1 MEKRQNSRGEIW
13 ESIEIGGEGD
23 PDEGWVGIRRC
34 GIRGQEDLK
43 GEKRTVS
50 LAEWGSWQAMP
61 VESTPEM
68 KQEKRRDQHGRV
80 WTPADQTQMRG
91 EHGIKLMGEKGELWV
106 ATQRTW
112 DEMIVVEEKPET
124 HQQERQRRIEERNAF
139 WSRSEELKNL
149 RQEEEKERELGN
161 VDSADAIAEMIREY
175 TPAENP
181 TEETTPITMEAQIR
195 RGIEQKAKNSGDALE
210 IAKRLVLDDKHA
222 FHDWIEKNVQV
233 NKDRSYSAGI
243 ALAQGRYSELSFMD
257 RANAQYRLL
266 EYASTSAKNQAEKV
280 SPIIMGDEKLEL
292 DALRLHHRHA
302 VEEIK
307 EISDKMDRLKARI
320 ASSNPEIP
328 VKRDSLLFLISYA
341 QAGIRELEDGDAD
354 ELLKTVED
362 IKKLTEI

>member
-1 MEKRQNSRGEIW
+1 MEDLGRQNSYGEIW
-13 ESIEIGGEGD
+13 ESFEFGETDGD
-23 PDEGWVGIRRC
+23 QWVGIKKMKSDE
-34 GIRGQEDLK
+34 RGQA
-43 GEKRTVS
+43 GERRTVS
-50 LAEWGSWQAMP
+50 VEEWNAWTP
-61 VESTPEM
+61 VEV
-68 KQEKRRDQHGRV
+68 Q
-80 WTPADQTQMRG
+80 
-91 EHGIKLMGEKGELWV
+91 
-106 ATQRTW
+106 
-112 DEMIVVEEKPET
+112 VVEPTISQMTPET

-181 TEETTPITMEAQIR
+181 TEEATPITMEAQIR
-195 RGIEQKAKNSGDALE
+195 RGIEQIDKAQGKYDPEIAWSDAEQKAKNSGDALE

-222 FHDWIEKNVQV
+222 FYDWIEKNVQV
-233 NKDRSYSAGI
+233 NKDRSYLAGI
-243 ALAQGRYSELSFMD
+243 ALAQGRHSELHFMD

-266 EYASTSAKNQAEKV
+266 EYASTSAKNKAEKV